1 MLVWILFFVII
12 AICLALDLGVFHKKN
27 EVVSMKDSLKWTALW
42 VVCALLFGVGIFFIY
57 EYKLFDIATHHMDGL
72 EAMTKYYTGYV
83 LEESLSMDNIFV
95 MAMIF
100 AYFKIDKIYQHRILF
115 WGILGAV
122 FFRLIMILLGSAL
135 IAQFSWVMYVFGAI
149 LIFSALKMLKGDE
162 EESSNFQDS
171 IGVKL
176 LSKIYPIN
184 WEVQNG
190 KFFTIQNGK
199 KMATPLLA
207 ALVVV
212 EFTDIL
218 FAVDS
223 IPAIFSVTD
232 DPFII
237 FSSNI
242 FAILGLRNLY
252 FFLSGMLD
260 KFAYIK
266 YSLVFILMYVGV
278 KMMLHKYLHFL
289 QENSWIS
296 LVIILAALVIGVLYS
311 MFKNKQAEA
320 QAK

>member
-12 AICLALDLGVFHKKN
+12 AICLALDLGVFHKNN
-27 EVVSMKDSLKWTALW
+27 EVVSMKDSLKWTAVW
-42 VVCALLFGVGIFFIY
+42 VACALLFGVGIYFIY
-57 EYKLFDIATHHMDGL
+57 EYKLFDIATHHMDGM
-72 EAMTKYYTGYV
+72 EAMTKYYTGYI

-100 AYFKIDKIYQHRILF
+100 AYFKIDRIYQHRVLF

-122 FFRLIMILLGSAL
+122 VFRLIMILIGSAL
-135 IAQFSWVMYVFGAI
+135 IAKFSWIMYVFGAI
-149 LIFSALKMLKGDE
+149 LIFSAIKMLKEED
-162 EESSNFQDS
+162 EESSDFQDS

-184 WEVQNG
+184 WSVNNG
-190 KFFTIQNGK
+190 KFFTIENGK
-199 KMATPLLA
+199 KMATPLMATLI
-207 ALVVV
+207 VI

-223 IPAIFSVTD
+223 IPAIFSITD

-252 FFLSGMLD
+252 FFLSSMLD

-266 YSLVFILMYVGV
+266 YSLVFILLYVGL
-278 KMMLHKYLHFL
+278 KMIFHKYLHFL
-289 QENSWIS
+289 QDNAWIS
-296 LVIILAALVIGVLYS
+296 LVVIIGALLAGVLFS
-311 MFKNKQAEA
+311 MYKNKQAEA
-320 QAK
+320 NQ

>member
-1 MLVWILFFVII
+1 MLVWIIFFLII
-12 AICLALDLGVFHKKN
+12 AACLALDLGVFHKNN
-27 EVVSMKDSLKWTALW
+27 EVVSMKDSLKWTAVW
-42 VVCALLFGVGIFFIY
+42 FSCAMLFGVAIYFIY
-57 EYKLFDIATHHMDGL
+57 EHKLFDIATHHMDGM
-72 EAMTKYYTGYV
+72 EAMTKYYTGYI

-100 AYFKIDKIYQHRILF
+100 TYFKIDRIYQHRVLF

-135 IAQFSWVMYVFGAI
+135 IAKFSWIMYIFGGI
-149 LIFSALKMLKGDE
+149 LIFSALKMLKGEDDE
-162 EESSNFQDS
+162 TSDFKDS
-171 IGVKL
+171 LGVKL

-184 WEVQNG
+184 WSVNNG
-190 KFFTIQNGK
+190 HFFTIENGK
-199 KMATPLLA
+199 KMATPLMATLI
-207 ALVVV
+207 VI

-223 IPAIFSVTD
+223 IPAIFSITD

-266 YSLVFILMYVGV
+266 YSLVFILLYVGL
-278 KMMLHKYLHFL
+278 KMIFHKYLHFL
-289 QENSWIS
+289 QDHSWIS
-296 LVIILAALVIGVLYS
+296 LVIIVGALLAGVLFS
-311 MFKNKQAEA
+311 MYKNKQAEA
-320 QAK
+320 NQ

>member
-1 MLVWILFFVII
+1 MLVWIIFFVII

-27 EVVSMKDSLKWTALW
+27 EVVSMKDSLKWTAVW
-42 VVCALLFGVGIFFIY
+42 VSCALLFGIAIYYIY
-57 EYKLFDIATHHMDGL
+57 EYKLFDIATHHMDGF

-95 MAMIF
+95 IAMIF
-100 AYFKIDKIYQHRILF
+100 TYFKIDKIYQHRILF

-122 FFRLIMILLGSAL
+122 FFRLVMILLGSAL
-135 IAQFSWVMYVFGAI
+135 IAKFSWIMYVFGAI
-149 LIFSALKMLKGDE
+149 LIFSAFKMLKGDDNE
-162 EESSNFQDS
+162 EGDFKDS

-190 KFFTIQNGK
+190 KFFTIENGK

-266 YSLVFILMYVGV
+266 YSLVFILFYVGL
-278 KMMLHKYLHFL
+278 KMMFHKYLHFL

-296 LVIILAALVIGVLYS
+296 LIVIVVALMVGVFYS
-311 MFKNKQAEA
+311 MIKNKQAEV
-320 QAK
+320 QQ